1 MKKLIILLLLAA
13 FLLSS
18 CKEGDKTSENS
29 SDSPISSET
38 VSETGGDIS
47 SETESAEAVTK
58 EDLPISYAMLGHWM
72 RGEGQK
78 LTFKESDPISVA
90 MKNSPKIKAL
100 AEEAVISYKNGLT
113 TKHTWVEFTRE
124 EPDLWLSVRK
134 AYVDI
139 TTTEQDGGYHLKMR
153 VYDKY
158 NFEKND
164 SNDGLGSTLNN
175 LGYMAEQMGLG
186 TPFDWEAE
194 ITFIMQNA
202 ECRMQN

>member
-1 MKKLIILLLLAA
+1 MKKLIILLLVAA

-18 CKEGDKTSENS
+18 CKEQQEIPENS
-29 SDSPISSET
+29 SELSASSDST
-38 VSETGGDIS
+38 NDIS
-47 SETESAEAVTK
+47 SDTESAEAVTK
-58 EDLPISYAMLGHWM
+58 EDLPISYAMLEHWM
-72 RGEGQK
+72 RGKGQK
-78 LTFKESDPISVA
+78 LTFSDTDAISVA

-100 AEEAVISYKNGLT
+100 AEDAVKSYKNGLT

-139 TTTEQDGGYHLKMR
+139 TTSEQDGRYHLKMR

-186 TPFDWEAE
+186 TPFDWEAV
-194 ITFIMQNA
+194 ITLEMQNA
-202 ECRMQN
+202 

>member
-1 MKKLIILLLLAA
+1 MKKLIILLLISV

-18 CKEGDKTSENS
+18 CKEEGKMPENS
-29 SDSPISSET
+29 SDSPISSEAFT
-38 VSETGGDIS
+38 TTSNDIS
-47 SETESAEAVTK
+47 SDTESAETSVK
-58 EDLPISYAMLGHWM
+58 QELPISYYMLQHWI
-72 RGEGQK
+72 RGGGQK

-100 AEEAVISYKNGLT
+100 AEDAVKSYKNGLT

-139 TTTEQDGGYHLKMR
+139 ATTEQDGAYHLKIR

-186 TPFDWEAE
+186 TPFEWEVE

-202 ECRMQN
+202 